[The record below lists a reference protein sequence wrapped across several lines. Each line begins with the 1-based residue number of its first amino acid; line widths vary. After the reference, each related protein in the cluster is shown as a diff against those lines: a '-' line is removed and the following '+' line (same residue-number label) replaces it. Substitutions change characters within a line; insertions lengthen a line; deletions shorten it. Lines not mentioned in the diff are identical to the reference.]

1 MASLS
6 PTAERSQQRTREMV
20 QRSLQSGGIR
30 LGPFLFQAFLFLMLM
45 VSLGILIVLLGDIL
59 IKAWPT
65 FTDRGLDFITSGLS
79 LTPETA
85 GVSTA
90 IIGSVVIAA
99 IVAILAFP
107 IGVAAAV
114 YLEEYAPDN
123 SLTRWIDTT
132 VRNLAGV
139 PSIVYGLLGLAV
151 FVSIVNGIGLG
162 GSTNGKNIV
171 AAGIT
176 MAVLVLPIVI
186 ITSAEALRAVPNSI
200 REAGFGVGAT
210 RWEVIRSH
218 VLPAAAPGILTG
230 TVLTLARAFGET
242 APLLVIGVATGYFAP
257 AADASVMDQLTGAYT
272 ALPVVVFSWTRQ
284 TQAEFLETL
293 APAAI
298 VVLLVVLLGLNSAA
312 ILLRN
317 KYEQKW

>member
-1 MASLS
+1 MSTLS
-6 PTAERSQQRTREMV
+6 PTAKRSQQRTREMV
-20 QRSLQSGGIR
+20 QRSLQTGGLK

-65 FTDRGLDFITSGLS
+65 FSERGLSFVTSGLS

-90 IIGSVVIAA
+90 IIGSVIMAV
-99 IVAILAFP
+99 IVAVLAFP
-107 IGVAAAV
+107 IGVAAAI

-123 SLTRWIDTT
+123 ALTRWIDTT

-151 FVSIVNGIGLG
+151 FVGVVNGIGLG
-162 GSTNGKNIV
+162 GSTNGKNII

-257 AADASVMDQLTGAYT
+257 AANASVIDQLTGAYT

-298 VVLLVVLLGLNSAA
+298 VVLLLVLLGLNAA
-312 ILLRN
+312 AVLLRN
-317 KYEQKW
+317 KYEQRW

>member
-1 MASLS
+1 MSTLS
-6 PTAERSQQRTREMV
+6 PTAKRSQQRTREMV
-20 QRSLQSGGIR
+20 QRSLESGGVK
-30 LGPFLFQAFLFLMLM
+30 LGPFLFQAFLVLMLLI
-45 VSLGILIVLLGDIL
+45 SLGILVVLLGDIL

-65 FTDRGLDFITSGLS
+65 FAERGLGFVTSGLS
-79 LTPETA
+79 LSPETA

-90 IIGSVVIAA
+90 IVGSVIIAA
-99 IVAILAFP
+99 IVAVLAFP
-107 IGVAAAV
+107 IGVAAAI
-114 YLEEYAPDN
+114 YLEEYAADN
-123 SLTRWIDTT
+123 ATTRWIDTT

-139 PSIVYGLLGLAV
+139 PSIVYGLLGLAI

-162 GSTNGKNIV
+162 GSTGGKNVI

-186 ITSAEALRAVPNSI
+186 ITAAEALRAVPNSI

-242 APLLVIGVATGYFAP
+242 APLLVIGVATGYFSP
-257 AADASVMDQLTGAYT
+257 AANASAIDQLTGAYT

-298 VVLLVVLLGLNSAA
+298 VVLLLVLLGLNAA
-312 ILLRN
+312 AVLLRN
-317 KYEQKW
+317 KYEQRW